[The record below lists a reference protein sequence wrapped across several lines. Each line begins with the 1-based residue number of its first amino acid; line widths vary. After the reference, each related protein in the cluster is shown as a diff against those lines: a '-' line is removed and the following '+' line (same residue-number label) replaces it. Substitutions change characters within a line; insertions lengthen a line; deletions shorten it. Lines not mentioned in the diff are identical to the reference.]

1 MLERACS
8 MPTAPSIAASSC
20 PHCGALAIVEPHAA
34 LGFRCAVCGGPRL
47 PLDAPEVDL
56 GAEAQ
61 RALKSAGREHTR
73 HVMLSAAGFALG
85 GLGALGLLVATA
97 VLLVASPGLLPSVLT
112 LLACGTPLGAGLWA
126 LRAAAAARNQRG
138 EALHAARLA
147 ALNDAQAVL
156 GALDA
161 KRVSQLLQVDTDQAE
176 LLLAEASVATLLE
189 QAVAPRVRVDAAPA
203 APLATME
210 PEAEVEVDASP
221 NEAPLTRKSTET

>member
-1 MLERACS
+1 
-8 MPTAPSIAASSC
+8 MPTAHSIAASSC

-34 LGFRCAVCGGPRL
+34 LGVRCAVCGGPRL
-47 PLDAPEVDL
+47 ALDAPEVEL

-61 RALKSAGREHTR
+61 AALKNAGREHTR
-73 HVMLSAAGFALG
+73 HVMLSAAGLALG

-126 LRAAAAARNQRG
+126 LRAAAAARSQRS

-147 ALNDAQAVL
+147 AVNDAQAVL
-156 GALDA
+156 GSLDA
-161 KRVSQLLQVDTDQAE
+161 ARVSQLLQIDSDQAE

-189 QAVAPRVRVDAAPA
+189 QAAGPRVRVDAEPAAAPA
-203 APLATME
+203 TPEAETETEASPTEAPLA
-210 PEAEVEVDASP
+210 
-221 NEAPLTRKSTET
+221 RKSTER